1 MSSSKGLYDIAFMN
15 WMGLEC
21 AEHGMKVD
29 NRMLRVSN

>member
-1 MSSSKGLYDIAFMN
+1 MSSSGLYDVAFMN

-29 NRMLRVSN
+29 NQMLRVSN